1 MFYTGSRMFL
11 TYFRNSCCNVS
22 VWLIGAVSLSEVIYS
37 TCINLEVMS
46 DLNIY
51 FGGSISGG
59 REYVNRYE
67 VFCDH
72 LQQYGDILTEHVAD
86 PSLDSTGE
94 DLSKKEV
101 YERDMR
107 LLDEAD
113 LFIADVSTPSLG
125 VGYEVRY
132 AEGKDIPSVVL
143 YHEGSDHSLS
153 GLIRG
158 NPDVD
163 VLRYNESDDI
173 FDEIDSFVSEVQ
185 DK

>member
-1 MFYTGSRMFL
+1 
-11 TYFRNSCCNVS
+11 
-22 VWLIGAVSLSEVIYS
+22 
-37 TCINLEVMS
+37 MS
-46 DLNIY
+46 GLNIY

-59 REYVNRYE
+59 RNYVNRYQE
-67 VFCDH
+67 FCEH

-107 LLDEAD
+107 LMDSAD

-132 AEGKDIPSVVL
+132 AEQKGIPVIVL
-143 YHEGSDHSLS
+143 YHDRSEHPLS

-158 NPDVD
+158 NSNIT
-163 VLRYNESDDI
+163 VLRYDEPTEI
-173 FDEIDSFVSEVQ
+173 FDEIDSFVREVI
-185 DK
+185 DE

>member
-1 MFYTGSRMFL
+1 MF
-11 TYFRNSCCNVS
+11 
-22 VWLIGAVSLSEVIYS
+22 LSEVIYCVRVKLDS
-37 TCINLEVMS
+37 MS
-46 DLNIY
+46 GLNIY

-59 REYVNRYE
+59 RNYVNRYQK
-67 VFCDH
+67 FCEH

-107 LLDEAD
+107 LMDSAD

-132 AEGKDIPSVVL
+132 AEERGIPVIVL
-143 YHEGSDHSLS
+143 YHEGSEHSLS

-158 NPDVD
+158 NSDIT
-163 VLRYNESDDI
+163 VLRYDEPTQI
-173 FDEIDSFVSEVQ
+173 FDEIDSFVKGVSG
-185 DK
+185 D